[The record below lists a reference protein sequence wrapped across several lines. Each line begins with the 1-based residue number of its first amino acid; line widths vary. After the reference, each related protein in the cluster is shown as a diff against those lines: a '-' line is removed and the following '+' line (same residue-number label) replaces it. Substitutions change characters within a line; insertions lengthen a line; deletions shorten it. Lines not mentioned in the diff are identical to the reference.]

1 MKEQDLRILS
11 YDRRRKI
18 VEFVNSR
25 KSVTVEDLIRNFPVS
40 RMTVI
45 RDLEKLDA
53 EGFLNR
59 VRGGA
64 VALSNIVTAPRASES
79 EKKISDEQVRIG
91 KEAVKRIRDGD
102 FLIIESGSTCMA
114 LANQLHSRNNL
125 KIVTASPHIGVR
137 LAEIAE
143 QFDRNFE
150 IILSGGILNVYRH
163 FLLGPIALAVFEN
176 IKVDTAFVSATAVDM
191 EGGITADDLHES
203 AVTKIILEKCAKKVI
218 GLITSLKF
226 GRTSFYKVGDID
238 LLDEII
244 TDSGVGDE
252 TVRQLTKRGIRVT
265 VA

>member
-1 MKEQDLRILS
+1 MKEEDSNLLS

-18 VEFVNSR
+18 VEFVNRR
-25 KSVTVEDLIRNFPVS
+25 KSVTVDELIQNFPVS
-40 RMTVI
+40 RMTII

-64 VALSNIVTAPRASES
+64 VALSNIVVAPRASDS
-79 EKKISDEQVRIG
+79 EKKISNEQMSIG
-91 KEAVKRIRDGD
+91 KEAVKRIKDGD

-114 LANQLHSRNNL
+114 LVNQLHDKNNL

-143 QFDRNFE
+143 QYDRNFE

-163 FLLGPIALAVFEN
+163 FLLGPIALQVFDSV
-176 IKVDTAFVSATAVDM
+176 KVDTAFVAVTAIDLNA
-191 EGGITADDLHES
+191 GITADDINES

-218 GLITSLKF
+218 GLITSPKF
-226 GRTSFYKVGDID
+226 GKTSFYKVGGVN

-244 TDSGVGDE
+244 TDSGVDE
-252 TVRQLTKRGIRVT
+252 ESVRQFAKMGVRVT
-265 VA
+265 VC